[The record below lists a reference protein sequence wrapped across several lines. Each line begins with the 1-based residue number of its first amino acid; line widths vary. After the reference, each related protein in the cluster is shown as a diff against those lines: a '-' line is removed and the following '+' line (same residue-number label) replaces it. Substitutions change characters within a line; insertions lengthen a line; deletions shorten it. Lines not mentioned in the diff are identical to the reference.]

1 MIEEL
6 IKDPEIQ
13 NYLHIF
19 PKDHWNKCIYLT
31 LLYGIRSIK
40 RETSYS
46 KLSFL
51 ENLVLHRDTGK
62 SVKKNRAV
70 EIPSAKTPRED
81 RPSTQAAPR
90 IKEKRVETR
99 RVNSPPQ
106 EKKHYKMPR
115 YLKNVES
122 KIKSDVQKDLAIHR
136 YEKEAVNS
144 PTYRKRCNRSLPELL
159 DIKEPNT
166 CPIDRIDRNDGD
178 RLVKLA
184 EKFLK
189 NPYTKILSPR

>member
-6 IKDPEIQ
+6 LKDPEIQ
-13 NYLHIF
+13 TYLHIF

-31 LLYGIRSIK
+31 LLHGIRSIK

-46 KLSFL
+46 KLSLL
-51 ENLVLHRDTGK
+51 ESLVRPQDPTK
-62 SVKKNRAV
+62 TTKKTKTI
-70 EIPSAKTPRED
+70 EIPTAKAQRED
-81 RPSTQAAPR
+81 RPSTQMTQNP
-90 IKEKRVETR
+90 KEKRPSSKRFT
-99 RVNSPPQ
+99 SPAN
-106 EKKHYKMPR
+106 EKKAYKMPS

-136 YEKEAVNS
+136 YEKEAVTS
-144 PTYRKRCNRSLPELL
+144 PSYRKRCNRSLPELL

-166 CPIDRIDRNDGD
+166 CPIERININDGD

-184 EKFLK
+184 EKFLS